1 MGVLASRNSIS
12 VMWRRISL
20 SEFVEAELLVV
31 PTSNDVFA
39 YSVAEQV
46 DPAFKSKN
54 ANVGKSRMETN

>member
-20 SEFVEAELLVV
+20 SEYVEAELLVV
-31 PTSNDVFA
+31 SPSDEFVC
-39 YSVAEQV
+39 SVAEQV

-54 ANVGKSRMETN
+54 ANVGKSRMGTN